1 MAGGSMVIA
10 GAQAMA
16 KVNWAKIWRAVK
28 LLGVTAV
35 AGSMAMEEGE
45 LAAELLKHPHRRRR
59 KGITGRQ
66 LASARRVNRV
76 VTNWS
81 HSLSGAPRHRAP
93 ARKKACK

>member
-1 MAGGSMVIA
+1 MAGSMVPYAIRA
-10 GAQAMA
+10 AS
-16 KVNWAKIWRAVK
+16 KINWARIWRAVK

-35 AGSMAMEEGE
+35 ASSMAMEEGE

-76 VTNWS
+76 VTGWS
-81 HSLSGAPRHRAP
+81 RSLSGTVAHRAP
-93 ARKKACK
+93 PRRKSCK